1 MSLFF
6 AGSSS
11 DLCHSTIKKL
21 GIECVNYPYKKNDDV
36 HFYDEDF
43 DFGGFY
49 SKLRK
54 GTNFDCANLN
64 EEEYIKIFEQ
74 CLAQGDDVIFVHS
87 SENIISANALKSA
100 KAKLEEKYKE
110 RKLCLID
117 SKNISVG
124 EGIVAYLCA
133 MLYRKGED
141 LQSIEEKSIDIIN
154 ESAFFFSTNN
164 TSRLEKNLIIDK
176 PMISGGTAL
185 NIKPIWT
192 INIDGNVELFD
203 KVSGKK
209 KCVAKLLE
217 IIRQMGENVVDYPI
231 SIVYTYDENS
241 ANDLKNKIIE
251 TFGNDAQVTTAR
263 MTPNNAMLL
272 GEDII
277 GLAFHVHRKI
287 H

>member
-11 DLCHSTIKKL
+11 DLSHSTIKKL
-21 GIECVNYPYKKNDDV
+21 GIECVNYPYKKNDEV

-54 GTNFDCANLN
+54 GANFDCANLS
-64 EEEYIKIFEQ
+64 EEDCVRIFEQ

-87 SENIISANALKSA
+87 SENIVSASTLKTA

-124 EGIVAYLCA
+124 EGLVAYLCA

-141 LQSIEEKSIDIIN
+141 LKSIEEKSIDIVN

-164 TSRLEKNLIIDK
+164 TSKLEKNSIIEN

-241 ANDLKNKIIE
+241 AVDLKNKILE
-251 TFGNDAQVTTAR
+251 TFGNDAQVITMR

-272 GEDII
+272 GEDVI
-277 GLAFHVHRKI
+277 GLAFHMHRKI